1 MLTNLKS
8 IRKKRGYS
16 QEQAARDLG
25 VSINTY
31 RNWEQ
36 LKNSPKADTLRKI
49 ADYLSV
55 PIDDLVLADSQS
67 AAPDQ
72 SARMSYIPIYG
83 RIAAGIP
90 LDMDGMDGR
99 APIPYEVMRKH
110 PHAFLLKV
118 DGESMSNVLPN
129 GCFALVDPDRKTDII
144 NGNAYAVCVNG
155 YAATI
160 KRVVKL
166 ANGFELAPDSKD
178 PTYKP
183 MIYDYGVEG
192 TETITVIGEVVW
204 YTLPFDFVI

>member
-1 MLTNLKS
+1 
-8 IRKKRGYS
+8 
-16 QEQAARDLG
+16 
-25 VSINTY
+25 
-31 RNWEQ
+31 
-36 LKNSPKADTLRKI
+36 
-49 ADYLSV
+49 
-55 PIDDLVLADSQS
+55 
-67 AAPDQ
+67 
-72 SARMSYIPIYG
+72 MSYIPIYG

-90 LDMDGMDGR
+90 LDMDSMDGR

>member
-16 QEQAARDLG
+16 PEQAARDLG

-90 LDMDGMDGR
+90 LDMDSMDGR

>member
-204 YTLPFDFVI
+204 YTLPFDFAI

>member
-90 LDMDGMDGR
+90 LDMDSMDGR
-99 APIPYEVMRKH
+99 APIPYEVMREH

>member
-90 LDMDGMDGR
+90 LDMDSMDGR

-183 MIYDYGVEG
+183 MIYDLSL
-192 TETITVIGEVVW
+192 IHI
-204 YTLPFDFVI
+204 

>member
-72 SARMSYIPIYG
+72 SARMSYISIYG
-83 RIAAGIP
+83 RIAAGTP
-90 LDMDGMDGR
+90 LDMDSMDGR

-183 MIYDYGVEG
+183 MVYDYGVEG

>member
-90 LDMDGMDGR
+90 LDMDSMDGR

>member
-90 LDMDGMDGR
+90 LDMDSMDGR

-129 GCFALVDPDRKTDII
+129 GCFALVDPDRKADII

>member
-90 LDMDGMDGR
+90 LDMDSMDGR

-183 MIYDYGVEG
+183 MIYDYGVDG

-204 YTLPFDFVI
+204 YTLPFDFAI

>member
-90 LDMDGMDGR
+90 LDMDSMDGR

-204 YTLPFDFVI
+204 YTLPFDFAI